1 MTRVP
6 RIISDTLPDQRRAGA
21 TSATTTARGPLAAA
35 LPTPGDPS
43 MTAATMIR
51 LAACALTAVS
61 ALAAQAQL
69 KIGVI
74 TSATGPTAAVGIPQK
89 NSAALLPRRIGTVDV
104 EYTVLDDQSDSTQ
117 TVTLV
122 KKLLVE
128 QKVDAII
135 GPSGSPNSMAALQF
149 IAEAKTPMLAP
160 VGTTAVVLPMDD
172 QKRWVFK
179 TTQNDGL
186 ICEALVAHMVK
197 HGVKTVGFIGFGDA
211 YGESWF
217 RVFAPMIEKAGIKLV
232 VNERFQRTDQSVI
245 GQATKIAAANPD
257 AVLIGAAGG
266 PTVLPHTTLVERG
279 YKGQIYQ
286 THGAA
291 TPDFV
296 RLGGKAVDGAVMA
309 ASLMLVLDQVPDSN
323 PAKKTATDYIAAY
336 EKLYGSKPATFGAN
350 VFDAG
355 LLLQRAVP
363 EALKKGKP
371 GTEEFRAAL
380 RDALEG
386 TRELVGTQ
394 GVYNM
399 SAQDHAGFD
408 RRGRELMQL
417 REGRWQLIPE

>member
-1 MTRVP
+1 MRLQ
-6 RIISDTLPDQRRAGA
+6 LP
-21 TSATTTARGPLAAA
+21 ARLVA
-35 LPTPGDPS
+35 LVVV
-43 MTAATMIR
+43 M
-51 LAACALTAVS
+51 LVS
-61 ALAAQAQL
+61 SAAQAQL

-74 TSATGPTAAVGIPQK
+74 ASATGPTAAVGIPQK
-89 NSAALLPRRIGTVDV
+89 NTAALLPKRIGNLDV
-104 EYTVLDDQSDSTQ
+104 EYTVLDDASDTTT
-117 TVTLV
+117 TVTLL
-122 KKLLVE
+122 KKLMVE

-160 VGTTAVVLPMDD
+160 VGTTAVVLPMDE
-172 QKRWVFK
+172 QKKWVFK
-179 TTQNDGL
+179 TTQNDSL

-197 HGVKTVGFIGFGDA
+197 QGVKTVGFIGFGDA
-211 YGESWF
+211 YGESWY
-217 RVFAPMIEKAGIKLV
+217 RVFVPMIDKAGIRLI

-245 GQATKIAAANPD
+245 GQATKIVAANPD

-296 RLGGKAVDGAVMA
+296 RLGGKAVDGAVMS
-309 ASLMLVLDQVPDSN
+309 ASLMLVLGEVPDSN
-323 PAKKTATDYIAAY
+323 PSKKVALDYIAAY
-336 EKLYGSKPATFGAN
+336 EKLYGTKPATFGAN

-363 EALKKGKP
+363 EALKRAQP
-371 GTEEFRAAL
+371 GTEAFRVAL

-394 GVYNM
+394 GVYTM
-399 SAQDHAGFD
+399 SAVDHSGFD

-417 REGRWQLIPE
+417 HNGMWRLIAE

>member
-1 MTRVP
+1 MTLLSSA
-6 RIISDTLPDQRRAGA
+6 RIATL
-21 TSATTTARGPLAAA
+21 
-35 LPTPGDPS
+35 
-43 MTAATMIR
+43 
-51 LAACALTAVS
+51 
-61 ALAAQAQL
+61 ALAAMTALAAHAQL

-74 TSATGPTAAVGIPQK
+74 ASATGPTAAVGIPQK
-89 NSAALLPRRIGTVDV
+89 NSAALLPKKIGNLDV
-104 EYTVLDDQSDSTQ
+104 EYTILDDASDTTQ
-117 TVTLV
+117 TVTLL
-122 KKLLVE
+122 KKLMVE

-149 IAEAKTPMLAP
+149 ISEAKTPMLAP
-160 VGTTAVVLPMDD
+160 VGTTAVVLPMTD
-172 QKRWVFK
+172 QKKWVFK
-179 TTQNDGL
+179 TTQNDSL

-197 HGVKTVGFIGFGDA
+197 KGVKTVGFIGFGDA

-217 RVFAPMIEKAGIKLV
+217 GVFVPMIEKAGIKLI

-309 ASLMLVLDQVPDSN
+309 ASLMLVLGEIPDSN
-323 PAKKTATDYIAAY
+323 PSKKVALGYIGAY
-336 EKLYGSKPATFGAN
+336 EKLYGTKPATFGAN

-355 LLLQRAVP
+355 LLLRRAVP
-363 EALKKGKP
+363 EALKKGQP
-371 GTEEFRAAL
+371 GTEAFRVAL

-399 SAQDHAGFD
+399 SAADHSGFD
-408 RRGRELMQL
+408 KRGRELMQL
-417 REGRWQLIPE
+417 TNGAWRLIPE